1 MIVYC
6 AACPNFKTRALVRD
20 VKPPGTTA
28 SAEYAQGIFEKGF
41 QPFIGDTFLNLIAIP
56 GDETA
61 RRLTKRC
68 LTLLACERG
77 LLPAHQSMNRK
88 ICPASV

>member
-1 MIVYC
+1 MG
-6 AACPNFKTRALVRD
+6 D
-20 VKPPGTTA
+20 VKPTRTTA
-28 SAEYAQGIFEKGF
+28 SAEYAEGIFEKGF
-41 QPFIGDTFLNLIAIP
+41 QPVIGDTIFQLIAVP

-68 LTLLACERG
+68 LTLLECERG

-88 ICPASV
+88 ICPASVWSSA